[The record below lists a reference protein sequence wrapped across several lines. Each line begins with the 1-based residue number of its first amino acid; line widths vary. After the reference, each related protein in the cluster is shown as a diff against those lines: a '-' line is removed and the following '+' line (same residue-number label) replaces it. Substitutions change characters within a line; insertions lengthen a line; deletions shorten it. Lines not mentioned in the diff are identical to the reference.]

1 MRLSL
6 SEAAQLLQVSERTLL
21 RWCRDLSLPHE
32 GEGSARTF
40 GREAMIG
47 WANEHSFR
55 IALEVPG
62 EAPTE
67 LPDLTTCV
75 RAGGV
80 HYHVG
85 GNSVED
91 SLGESTFRLALPDLV
106 DREFLHQVLL
116 AREDLGSTGVGEG
129 LAVPHVR
136 APLVLHIDQP
146 HVGICFLDQPID
158 WGSVDKKPVDTLF
171 VLLSPGIR
179 AHLHLLSRISFSLRD
194 PTLRSLLSSRANE
207 SEILARLEE
216 LDELVVS

>member
-1 MRLSL
+1 MGF
-6 SEAAQLLQVSERTLL
+6 E
-21 RWCRDLSLPHE
+21 
-32 GEGSARTF
+32 
-40 GREAMIG
+40 REALIA
-47 WANEHSFR
+47 WANQHSFR

-67 LPDLTTCV
+67 LPNLTTSV
-75 RAGGV
+75 RAGGI
-80 HYHVG
+80 HYAVG
-85 GNSVED
+85 GNNIED
-91 SLGESTFRLALPDLV
+91 SLGEATFRLDLPDLV

-129 LAVPHVR
+129 FAVPHVR

-146 HVGICFLDQPID
+146 HVGICFLERPLD
-158 WGSVDKKPVDTLF
+158 WGSIDRQDVDTLF

-194 PTLRSLLSSRANE
+194 EKLRALLSARADKD
-207 SEILARLEE
+207 EILTRLEE

>member
-1 MRLSL
+1 M
-6 SEAAQLLQVSERTLL
+6 
-21 RWCRDLSLPHE
+21 
-32 GEGSARTF
+32 TF
-40 GREAMIG
+40 HREAMID

-62 EAPTE
+62 EAPTD
-67 LPDLTTCV
+67 LPNLSNCV
-75 RAGGV
+75 RAGGI

-85 GNSVED
+85 GDTVED
-91 SLGESTFRLALPDLV
+91 SLGESTFRLSLPDLV

-129 LAVPHVR
+129 FAVPHVR

-146 HVGICFLDQPID
+146 HVGICFLERPLD

-194 PTLRSLLSSRANE
+194 ETLRTLLSGRAE
-207 SEILARLEE
+207 PDEILARLDM
-216 LDELVVS
+216 LDELIVS

>member
-32 GEGSARTF
+32 GVGSGMTF
-40 GREAMIG
+40 HREAMIA

-62 EAPTE
+62 EAPTD
-67 LPDLTTCV
+67 LPNLSTCV
-75 RAGGV
+75 RAGGI

-85 GNSVED
+85 GDSVED
-91 SLGESTFRLALPDLV
+91 SLGESTFRLDLPDLV

-129 LAVPHVR
+129 FAVPHVR

-146 HVGICFLDQPID
+146 HVGICFLDKALD
-158 WGSVDKKPVDTLF
+158 WGSVDKNPVDTLF

-194 PTLRSLLSSRANE
+194 DTMRSLLSSRAE
-207 SEILARLEE
+207 EGEILARLDL
-216 LDELVVS
+216 LDELIVS